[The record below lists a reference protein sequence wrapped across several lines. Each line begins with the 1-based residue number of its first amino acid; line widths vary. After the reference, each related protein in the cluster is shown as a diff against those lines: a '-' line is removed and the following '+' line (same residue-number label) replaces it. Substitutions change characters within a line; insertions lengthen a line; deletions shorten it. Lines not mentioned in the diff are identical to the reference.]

1 MGCVEPVELLP
12 SLQMVFAVITPSVLA
27 NWHPPKLGSYL
38 PQRQKMGIEMLPS
51 LMFKFQIDGS
61 SCP

>member
-1 MGCVEPVELLP
+1 MGCVEHTELLP

-38 PQRQKMGIEMLPS
+38 PQRQKMGHRDATL
-51 LMFKFQIDGS
+51 LDV
-61 SCP
+61 